1 MCRDVAVKENYLF
14 LDRGFNSQRQMF
26 TWMVCEPLCGL
37 LQNLFRRCPLNSA
50 TKTPGP
56 DGCWVCSCFCL
67 NKAWIS
73 GCFVLHFSVLNVLK
87 KLRLERERERHS
99 SWTRMEGTHVESS
112 SPRNKHFRWLEM
124 DFSTTSVPWMLQRV
138 HARPA
143 GTNWVLRLEL
153 SLSFQALLQ
162 GCNFKCFRAKGRLAQ
177 E

>member
-1 MCRDVAVKENYLF
+1 MALIPRDKCLLEWFVSPCVGSCRI
-14 LDRGFNSQRQMF
+14 S
-26 TWMVCEPLCGL
+26 
-37 LQNLFRRCPLNSA
+37 
-50 TKTPGP
+50 
-56 DGCWVCSCFCL
+56 
-67 NKAWIS
+67 S
-73 GCFVLHFSVLNVLK
+73 GCAPLTQQPKPQDQMAVGFVHVSVWIKPGFQAALFCISQSLMFWRNWGW
-87 KLRLERERERHS
+87 RERERHS